1 MLIKLHK
8 CSLLNLTEPRKP
20 QLASKPP
27 SFKNLFKHLSSGRAS
42 LKLILELHCILLNFI
57 EFSSWKNL
65 LSDKFTPKSP
75 SITIVRFQV
84 WCLSWIRRKRNV
96 IKGFRRKRKGLQL
109 DYCHLEK
116 LFSFMYMRFKGY
128 FFSG

>member
-20 QLASKPP
+20 QLASTSP